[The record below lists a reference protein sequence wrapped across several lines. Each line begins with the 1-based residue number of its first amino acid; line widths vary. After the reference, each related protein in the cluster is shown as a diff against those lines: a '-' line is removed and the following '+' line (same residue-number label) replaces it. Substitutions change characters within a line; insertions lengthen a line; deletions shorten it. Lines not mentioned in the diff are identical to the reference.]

1 MSKWSALIL
10 FLVFTACEEKVHS
23 PQQIAL
29 ELPAHFPKP
38 VYSFQDNPLSSEG
51 IALGKRLF
59 YDPLLSSDSTIACA
73 SCHHLELAFSD
84 GGKMFS
90 TGVNRK
96 QGRRNAPGIFNVLW
110 HPHFMADGG
119 VNHLEVMPLAPITD
133 TLEMNEK
140 ISTVNQKIQRSK
152 FYPALF
158 KTAFGSDSIT
168 TRKVMLA
175 LAQFMG
181 SIISADARYDQVKA
195 GKTKFTQEEAQGEKL
210 FIQQC
215 SGCHAG
221 VLFTDFS
228 FRNNGLSSDFSD
240 LGRARVTG
248 NESDKGKFKVPSL
261 RNVALTAPYMHD
273 GRFASLSEV
282 LNHYRNP
289 MKQSA
294 TLDKEQLSKINLSDK
309 ESEAVVAFLHILTD
323 SGFIRNPAFL
333 P

>member
-1 MSKWSALIL
+1 MSKWLALVL
-10 FLVFTACEEKVHS
+10 FLIVAACKEKVQS
-23 PQQIAL
+23 PQFTTLA
-29 ELPAHFPKP
+29 LPAHFPPP

-51 IALGKRLF
+51 IALGKQLF
-59 YDPLLSSDSTIACA
+59 YDPLLSSDSTVACA
-73 SCHHLELAFSD
+73 SCHHLEMAFSD
-84 GGKMFS
+84 GGKKFS
-90 TGVNRK
+90 TGVNGK

-140 ISTVNQKIQRSK
+140 ISSVNQKIQHSK

-195 GKTKFTQEEAQGEKL
+195 GEAKFTQEEEQGEKL
-210 FIQQC
+210 FMQQC

-240 LGRARVTG
+240 WGRARVT
-248 NESDKGKFKVPSL
+248 NSESDKAKFKVPSL

-273 GRFASLSEV
+273 GRFASLNEV
-282 LNHYRNP
+282 LHHYRNP

-294 TLDKEQLSKINLSDK
+294 TLDKEQLSKIDLSDE
-309 ESEAVVAFLHILTD
+309 ESKAVIAFLHTLTD

>member
-1 MSKWSALIL
+1 MSKWLALLLLLI
-10 FLVFTACEEKVHS
+10 VAACKEKVQS
-23 PQQIAL
+23 PQYTTLA
-29 ELPAHFPKP
+29 LPAHFPPP

-51 IALGKRLF
+51 IALGKQLF
-59 YDPLLSSDSTIACA
+59 YDPLLSSDSTVACA
-73 SCHHLELAFSD
+73 SCHHLEMAFSD
-84 GGKMFS
+84 GGKGFS
-90 TGVNRK
+90 TGVNGK
-96 QGRRNAPGIFNVLW
+96 QGRRNAPGVFNVLW

-195 GKTKFTQEEAQGEKL
+195 GKAKFTQEEKQGEKL
-210 FIQQC
+210 FMQQC
-215 SGCHAG
+215 SGCHSG

-228 FRNNGLSSDFSD
+228 FRNNGLSTDFSD
-240 LGRARVTG
+240 PGRARVTS

-273 GRFASLSEV
+273 GRFASLNEV

-294 TLDKEQLSKINLSDK
+294 TLDKEQLSKIDLSDE
-309 ESEAVVAFLHILTD
+309 ESKAVIAFLHTLTD